1 MRRSAPS
8 PARRSTARPA
18 RGAAL
23 DHGGHPARHHVR
35 PAEPRRRRGGGDLQG
50 VWRAPHGRST
60 STLLAPA
67 TRARAR
73 RRASLA
79 ARRRGAA
86 CVYHRAV
93 FEVRAS
99 RNSVGLV
106 SADTRSHFQPCFAN
120 FKVLASARC
129 CCGRREC
136 PVRSVR
142 YAKSNFRYTPLGILI
157 NYSLACREMRK
168 CAR

>member
-1 MRRSAPS
+1 MEGILLDTMFDLPS
-8 PARRSTARPA
+8 
-18 RGAAL
+18 L
-23 DHGGHPARHHVR
+23 
-35 PAEPRRRRGGGDLQG
+35 EG
-50 VWRAPHGRST
+50 VEEVVISREWRAPHGRST

-136 PVRSVR
+136 PVRSLRLCQIELSVH
-142 YAKSNFRYTPLGILI
+142 TPLGILI